1 MIVRAGNRPLF
12 RGLPAAA
19 VGFAVLL
26 LVAAAC
32 SGGRDQGLSPERL
45 AQEWVEARAD
55 SAGGEIAAW
64 TVDRNALL
72 GSLSVGWVRT
82 QVNRNVRWE
91 FSLAVRRSDGLH
103 DVAARASVDF
113 TLPAD
118 LGDVSARVPWIVR
131 VDHEGQ
137 TVLHGSPGWDRA
149 RLAAPEV
156 DVLVDE
162 AVEEALEEVAEEV
175 RREVKEALREAIDRS
190 RGR

>member
-1 MIVRAGNRPLF
+1 MTAIAGNRLLF
-12 RGLPAAA
+12 KGLPA
-19 VGFAVLL
+19 VGLAVLL
-26 LVAAAC
+26 LVAVAC
-32 SGGRDQGLSPERL
+32 SGDRDQGLSPERL
-45 AQEWVEARAD
+45 AQEWVEARAGP
-55 SAGGEIAAW
+55 AGGEIAVWIA
-64 TVDRNALL
+64 DGNALL
-72 GSLSVGWVRT
+72 GSLGVGWVRT
-82 QVNRNVRWE
+82 QVDRNVEWE
-91 FSLAVRRSDGLH
+91 FSPAFRRFGGLH

-137 TVLHGSPGWDRA
+137 TVLDGSPGWDQA

-156 DVLVDE
+156 DSLVDK
-162 AVEEALEEVAEEV
+162 AVEEALEEVAEEL